1 MNLLK
6 KKCTWAKFNKQWF
19 GMKLKMKENLLET
32 VENKNKCFYCQ
43 HSCLDKVFSDAKCM
57 QKDLTW

>member
-1 MNLLK
+1 
-6 KKCTWAKFNKQWF
+6 
-19 GMKLKMKENLLET
+19 MKLKMKENLLET

-57 QKDLTW
+57 QKDLTR